1 MPDYDQLPEL
11 VKNCQEPRQGA
22 VEESGVVGDEGS
34 DSEEATASQ
43 LKHKLKPARAISKP
57 ETRMTIEARMTQ

>member
-1 MPDYDQLPEL
+1 MPDYYQLPEL

-34 DSEEATASQ
+34 DSEEATGAHGAS
-43 LKHKLKPARAISKP
+43 PKP

>member
-22 VEESGVVGDEGS
+22 VEESGVAGDDGS
-34 DSEEATASQ
+34 DSEEATA
-43 LKHKLKPARAISKP
+43 A
-57 ETRMTIEARMTQ
+57 